1 MNNPTDNKRIATTT
15 VGIICLTIAV
25 VLCCVATFAWFD
37 NSVGS
42 LDFPTNFGG
51 SSMAAYFNGGN
62 GSQGTPY
69 EIDNPTNL
77 YNLAWLQYLGY
88 FNLRSG
94 LNNGRAQTY
103 FKLTSNIDMSE
114 VASYLKALP
123 PIGTSEHPFIGQFD
137 GNNKT
142 VSKLN
147 VSNKRDDYGVYPTNA
162 KFDNSGMLTTCADA
176 ADATPSQI
184 EFVAMFGVVGDFN
197 EWVTKSSAY
206 TGNDNNVEFC
216 DSRAEPALNP
226 SPDPNKANQFFY
238 GSMYVGSMYV
248 DNLVVKSYT
257 DNTLVGL
264 AAGYVAGSLK
274 NFGVYRSTINLAG
287 GSKGTTLAKTI
298 DANGNQVAYGNT
310 VSKFSIVG
318 DYDTTLVGWTEKPS
332 GSSGDGNDFGG
343 SVDMRTLNRRIDYIT
358 AKVGAF
364 SSSWLLTA
372 SDNDFGIGIK
382 HGSSTT
388 EFYWNPQNLK
398 NNQNVY
404 LNDGTFLPLNVNK
417 EKMGIDSFE
426 VAEGEEQTVNITGSD
441 SSVTYSVTYHINS
454 EYATMSSEIM
464 KLTNTGYIVGKGKAG
479 KNGDIR
485 SRIQP
490 IASGSNGGI
499 YKSLGFPSTREGVV
513 YDKSSFEMLTIGT
526 DGKTYR
532 ILDDVKTSTTTELS
546 DYIDGSVRFDAS
558 PLNFKEYKVVRN
570 NFDSSMKDAKVVHGF
585 HFMQSLPYSSTT
597 GENLVAKTNESNSI
611 VPRNGVLIDKT
622 YYTTGSV
629 PNEYSECH
637 HVNAEYQFVK
647 GGLNFTLRK
656 PGYITAILGTFYRYN
671 NDQDPR
677 ETMFDLYKVE
687 RNNGVISSLVRIN
700 NIYEDNGNIVYNV
713 TGSNKSGKK
722 LLFDFDSLTQNNV
735 LKHAAAYYFEIPVLD
750 GDYVIGCS
758 TGSTTNNAY
767 LMYLDIGANASGDTT
782 EKPTLKYNIDSVDFV
797 NSTTVVVSSDG
808 KYQSY
813 ADIVAAISNLQ
824 DATQGVVIVFKRDGT
839 TTSYSETKVTDKLLY
854 YYDGTLVTVE
864 FVVSDGTGVV
874 QKTTADEVLNP

>member
-51 SSMAAYFNGGN
+51 SSIAAYFNGGE
-62 GSQGTPY
+62 GSKADPFQ
-69 EIDNPTNL
+69 IDNPTNL

-206 TGNDNNVEFC
+206 TGNDNNVEFG
-216 DSRAEPALNP
+216 DSRAEPDLNP
-226 SPDPNKANQFFY
+226 SPDPQKANQFFY

-332 GSSGDGNDFGG
+332 GNDFGG

-358 AKVGAF
+358 AKVGT
-364 SSSWLLTA
+364 SSSTGVITA
-372 SDNDFGIGIK
+372 IDDDFGIGIK
-382 HGSSTT
+382 HGSLST

-426 VAEGEEQTVNITGSD
+426 VVEGEEHTVQIKD
-441 SSVTYSVTYHINS
+441 SSVMYHINS
-454 EYATMSSEIM
+454 EYVTMSSEIM
-464 KLTNTGYIVGKGKAG
+464 KLTNTGYIVGKGEAG

-499 YKSLGFPSTREGVV
+499 YKSLGFSSTQESVV

-532 ILDDVKTSTTTELS
+532 ILDDVKTSTTTALS

-585 HFMQSLPYSSTT
+585 HFMQSLPYSSTI
-597 GENLVAKTNESNSI
+597 EKNLVGEASKVLRS
-611 VPRNGVLIDKT
+611 GVLIDKT
-622 YYTTGSV
+622 YYATENV
-629 PNEYSECH
+629 PEEYSECH

-671 NDQDPR
+671 KDQDPR

-687 RNNGVISSLVRIN
+687 RNNGVISSLVRIS

-758 TGSTTNNAY
+758 NGSTANNAY
-767 LMYLDIGANASGDTT
+767 LMYLDIGANAS
-782 EKPTLKYNIDSVDFV
+782 KPTLKYNIDSVDFV

-839 TTSYSETKVTDKLLY
+839 TTSYNETKVTDKLLY
-854 YYDGTLVTVE
+854 YYDALVTVE

-874 QKTTADEVLNP
+874 KKTTADEVLNP

>member
-206 TGNDNNVEFC
+206 TGNDNNVEFG

-226 SPDPNKANQFFY
+226 SPDPQKANQFFY

-298 DANGNQVAYGNT
+298 DGNGNQVAYGNT

-343 SVDMRTLNRRIDYIT
+343 SVDMRTLNRRINYLSAVT
-358 AKVGAF
+358 GAF
-364 SSSWLLTA
+364 DSNGMMNYT
-372 SDNDFGIGIK
+372 SDSFGINVRPDT
-382 HGSSTT
+382 ST
-388 EFYWNPQNLK
+388 EFYWNPEK
-398 NNQNVY
+398 PSARIAY
-404 LNDGTFLPLNVNK
+404 LNDGTVLPLNVDK
-417 EKMGIDSFE
+417 EKMGLSSLTSTE
-426 VAEGEEQTVNITGSD
+426 ITKTI
-441 SSVTYSVTYHINS
+441 SSNGRSVTYHTNV
-454 EYATMSSEIM
+454 EYSSNQSEIM
-464 KLTNTGYIVGKGKAG
+464 TLNNTGYIVGGGAYSDG
-479 KNGDIR
+479 NMGFIR

-490 IASGSNGGI
+490 IANGIYGGI
-499 YKSLGFPSTREGVV
+499 YRSLGYNKASYPDAV
-513 YDKSSFEMLTIGT
+513 YNKSAFEMLTIGT

-532 ILDDVKTSTTTELS
+532 ILDDVKTSTTTALS

-558 PLNFKEYKVVRN
+558 PLNFKEYEVVRN
-570 NFDSSMKDAKVVHGF
+570 NFDKTMENANVVHGF
-585 HFMQSLPYSSTT
+585 HFMNRLPT
-597 GENLVAKTNESNSI
+597 GNAGVNVVVESDKI
-611 VPRNGVLIDKT
+611 LERDGVLIDKK
-622 YYTTGSV
+622 YYTTGEV
-629 PNEYSECH
+629 PTLYSSAE
-637 HVNAEYQFVK
+637 HVQSKYQFVK

-656 PGYITAILGTFYRYN
+656 SGYITAILGTFYH
-671 NDQDPR
+671 PSTK
-677 ETMFDLYKVE
+677 ESLFDLYKVV
-687 RNNGVISSLVRIN
+687 RTNGKIDSLVKIDNVYKDDETGTISYDPSDTTGKTKVFSFSSLTKEKIL
-700 NIYEDNGNIVYNV
+700 DKG
-713 TGSNKSGKK
+713 
-722 LLFDFDSLTQNNV
+722 
-735 LKHAAAYYFEIPVLD
+735 AAYYFEIPVIAD
-750 GDYVIGCS
+750 DYVIGAAEDS
-758 TGSTTNNAY
+758 TSYNAY
-767 LMYLDIGANASGDTT
+767 LMYLDIGANASGDM
-782 EKPTLKYNIDSVDFV
+782 KYNIDSVDFV

-854 YYDGTLVTVE
+854 YYDRTLVTVE

-874 QKTTADEVLNP
+874 QKTTAEEVLNP

>member
-226 SPDPNKANQFFY
+226 SPDPQKANQFFY
-238 GSMYVGSMYV
+238 GSMYVDSMYV

-310 VSKFSIVG
+310 VSRFSIVG

-343 SVDMRTLNRRIDYIT
+343 SVDMRTLNRRINYLSAVT
-358 AKVGAF
+358 GAF
-364 SSSWLLTA
+364 DSNGMMNYT
-372 SDNDFGIGIK
+372 SDSFGINVRPDT
-382 HGSSTT
+382 ST
-388 EFYWNPQNLK
+388 EFYWNPEK
-398 NNQNVY
+398 PSARIAY
-404 LNDGTFLPLNVNK
+404 LNDGTVLPLNVDK
-417 EKMGIDSFE
+417 EKMGLSSLTSTE
-426 VAEGEEQTVNITGSD
+426 ITKTI
-441 SSVTYSVTYHINS
+441 SSNGRSVTYHTNV
-454 EYATMSSEIM
+454 EYSSNQSEIM
-464 KLTNTGYIVGKGKAG
+464 TLNNTGYIVGGGAYSDG
-479 KNGDIR
+479 NMGFIR

-490 IASGSNGGI
+490 IANGIYGGI
-499 YKSLGFPSTREGVV
+499 YRSLGYNKASYPDAV
-513 YDKSSFEMLTIGT
+513 YNKSAFEMLTIGT

-532 ILDDVKTSTTTELS
+532 ILDDVKTSTTTALS

-558 PLNFKEYKVVRN
+558 PLNFKEYEVVRN
-570 NFDSSMKDAKVVHGF
+570 NFDKTMENANVVHGF
-585 HFMQSLPYSSTT
+585 HFMNRLPT
-597 GENLVAKTNESNSI
+597 GNAGVNVVVESDKI
-611 VPRNGVLIDKT
+611 LERDGVLIDKK
-622 YYTTGSV
+622 YYTTGEV
-629 PNEYSECH
+629 PTLYSSAE
-637 HVNAEYQFVK
+637 HVQSKYQFVK

-656 PGYITAILGTFYRYN
+656 SGYITAILGTFYH
-671 NDQDPR
+671 PSTK
-677 ETMFDLYKVE
+677 ESLFDLYKVV
-687 RNNGVISSLVRIN
+687 RTNGKIDSLVKIDNVYKDDETGTISYDPSDTTGKTKVFSFSSLTKEKIL
-700 NIYEDNGNIVYNV
+700 DKG
-713 TGSNKSGKK
+713 
-722 LLFDFDSLTQNNV
+722 
-735 LKHAAAYYFEIPVLD
+735 AAYYFEIPVIAD
-750 GDYVIGCS
+750 DYVIGAAEDS
-758 TGSTTNNAY
+758 TSYNAY
-767 LMYLDIGANASGDTT
+767 LMYLDIGANASGDM
-782 EKPTLKYNIDSVDFV
+782 KYNIDSVDFV

-854 YYDGTLVTVE
+854 YYDRTLVTVE

-874 QKTTADEVLNP
+874 QKTTAEEVLNP

>member
-69 EIDNPTNL
+69 EIANPTNL

-147 VSNKRDDYGVYPTNA
+147 VSNKREDYGVYPTNA

-332 GSSGDGNDFGG
+332 GSSGDDNDFGG
-343 SVDMRTLNRRIDYIT
+343 SVDMRTLNRRINYLSAVT
-358 AKVGAF
+358 GAF
-364 SSSWLLTA
+364 DSNGMMNYT
-372 SDNDFGIGIK
+372 SDSFGINVRPDT
-382 HGSSTT
+382 ST
-388 EFYWNPQNLK
+388 EFYWNPEK
-398 NNQNVY
+398 PSARIAY
-404 LNDGTFLPLNVNK
+404 LNDGTVLPLNVDK
-417 EKMGIDSFE
+417 EKMGLSSLTSTE
-426 VAEGEEQTVNITGSD
+426 ITKTI
-441 SSVTYSVTYHINS
+441 SSNGRSVTYHTNV
-454 EYATMSSEIM
+454 EYSSNQSEIM
-464 KLTNTGYIVGKGKAG
+464 TLNNTGYIVGGGAYSDG
-479 KNGDIR
+479 NMGFIR

-490 IASGSNGGI
+490 IANGIYGGI
-499 YKSLGFPSTREGVV
+499 YRSLGYNKASYPDAV
-513 YDKSSFEMLTIGT
+513 YNKSAFEMLTIGT

-532 ILDDVKTSTTTELS
+532 ILDDVKTSTTTALS

-558 PLNFKEYKVVRN
+558 PLNFKEYEVVRN
-570 NFDSSMKDAKVVHGF
+570 NFDKTMENANVVHGF
-585 HFMQSLPYSSTT
+585 HFMNRLPT
-597 GENLVAKTNESNSI
+597 GNAGVNVVVESDKI
-611 VPRNGVLIDKT
+611 LERDGVLIDKK
-622 YYTTGSV
+622 YYTTGEV
-629 PNEYSECH
+629 PTLYSSAE
-637 HVNAEYQFVK
+637 HVQSKYQFVK

-656 PGYITAILGTFYRYN
+656 SGYITAILGTFYH
-671 NDQDPR
+671 PSTK
-677 ETMFDLYKVE
+677 ESLFDLYKVV
-687 RNNGVISSLVRIN
+687 RTNGKIDSLVKIDNVYKDDETGTISYDPSDTTGKTKVFSFSSLTKEKIL
-700 NIYEDNGNIVYNV
+700 DKG
-713 TGSNKSGKK
+713 
-722 LLFDFDSLTQNNV
+722 
-735 LKHAAAYYFEIPVLD
+735 AAYYFEIPVIAD
-750 GDYVIGCS
+750 DYVIGAAEDS
-758 TGSTTNNAY
+758 TSYNAY
-767 LMYLDIGANASGDTT
+767 LMYLDIGANASGDM
-782 EKPTLKYNIDSVDFV
+782 KYNIDSVDFV

-854 YYDGTLVTVE
+854 YYDRTLVTVE

-874 QKTTADEVLNP
+874 QKTTAEEVLNP

>member
-51 SSMAAYFNGGN
+51 SSIAAYFNGGE
-62 GSQGTPY
+62 GSKADPFQ
-69 EIDNPTNL
+69 IDNPTNL

-88 FNLRSG
+88 FNLRNG

-103 FKLTSNIDMSE
+103 FKLTSDIDMSE
-114 VASYLKALP
+114 VASHLKALP

-206 TGNDNNVEFC
+206 TGNDNNVEFG
-216 DSRAEPALNP
+216 DSRAKPATNP
-226 SPDPNKANQFFY
+226 SPDPKKANQFFY

-332 GSSGDGNDFGG
+332 GSSGDDNDFGG
-343 SVDMRTLNRRIDYIT
+343 SVDMRTLNRRINYLSAVT
-358 AKVGAF
+358 GAF
-364 SSSWLLTA
+364 DSNGMMNYT
-372 SDNDFGIGIK
+372 SDSFGINANPDA
-382 HGSSTT
+382 ST
-388 EFYWNPQNLK
+388 EFYWNPTSPTARV
-398 NNQNVY
+398 VY
-404 LNDGTFLPLNVNK
+404 LNDGTVLPLNVDK
-417 EKMGIDSFE
+417 EKMGLSSLTSTE
-426 VAEGEEQTVNITGSD
+426 ITKTI
-441 SSVTYSVTYHINS
+441 SSNGRSVTYHTNN
-454 EYATMSSEIM
+454 EYSSSQSEIM
-464 KLTNTGYIVGKGKAG
+464 TLKNTGYIVGGG
-479 KNGDIR
+479 TTRNSGFIR
-485 SRIQP
+485 SKIQP
-490 IASGSNGGI
+490 IASGSYGGI
-499 YKSLGFPSTREGVV
+499 YMSLGYSSADYPDAV
-513 YDKSSFEMLTIGT
+513 YNKSAFEMLTMVGET
-526 DGKTYR
+526 NYR
-532 ILDDVKTSTTTELS
+532 IKDNVKTTTTSAFSYSSRTVKELGFVEY
-546 DYIDGSVRFDAS
+546 DNVR
-558 PLNFKEYKVVRN
+558 E
-570 NFDSSMKDAKVVHGF
+570 NFDKTMENANVVHGF
-585 HFMQSLPYSSTT
+585 HFMNRLPA
-597 GENLVAKTNESNSI
+597 GNAGVNVVVESDKI
-611 VPRNGVLIDKT
+611 LERDGVLIDKK
-622 YYTTGSV
+622 YYTTGAV
-629 PNEYSECH
+629 PTLYSS
-637 HVNAEYQFVK
+637 AERVPSKYQFVK
-647 GGLNFTLRK
+647 SGLNFTLRK
-656 PGYITAILGTFYRYN
+656 SGYITAIVGTFF
-671 NDQDPR
+671 QQSTK
-677 ETMFDLYKVE
+677 ESLFDLYKVV
-687 RNNGVISSLVRIN
+687 RTNGKIDTLVKIDNVYKDDETGTISYDPSDTTGKTKVFSFSSLTKKN
-700 NIYEDNGNIVYNV
+700 NLVHG
-713 TGSNKSGKK
+713 
-722 LLFDFDSLTQNNV
+722 
-735 LKHAAAYYFEIPVLD
+735 AAYYFEIPVIA
-750 GDYVIGCS
+750 GDYVIGAASDS
-758 TGSTTNNAY
+758 TNYNAY
-767 LMYLDIGANASGDTT
+767 LMYLDIGANASDDTT

-839 TTSYSETKVTDKLLY
+839 TTSYSETKVMDKLLY

-864 FVVSDGTGVV
+864 FVVSGGTGVV

>member
-51 SSMAAYFNGGN
+51 SSIAAYFNGGE
-62 GSQGTPY
+62 GSKADPFQ
-69 EIDNPTNL
+69 IDNPTNL

-103 FKLTSNIDMSE
+103 FKLTSDIDMSE

-206 TGNDNNVEFC
+206 TGNDNNVEFG
-216 DSRAEPALNP
+216 DSRAKPALNP
-226 SPDPNKANQFFY
+226 SPDPKKANQFFY

-298 DANGNQVAYGNT
+298 DGNGNQVAYGNT

-318 DYDTTLVGWTEKPS
+318 DYDTTLVGWTERPI
-332 GSSGDGNDFGG
+332 GENDSDYWGG
-343 SVDMRTLNRRIDYIT
+343 SVDMRTLNRRINYMT
-358 AKVGAF
+358 AKTGEYNNGLFLARSDDWGISAKMGSL
-364 SSSWLLTA
+364 SSET
-372 SDNDFGIGIK
+372 
-382 HGSSTT
+382 
-388 EFYWNPQNLK
+388 YWNPSRLTSAQI
-398 NNQNVY
+398 VY
-404 LNDGTFLPLNVNK
+404 LYDGTVLPLNVDK
-417 EKMGIDSFE
+417 DKMGLS
-426 VAEGEEQTVNITGSD
+426 SL
-441 SSVTYSVTYHINS
+441 SSVELTKTILVGSKNILYHLNS
-454 EYATMSSEIM
+454 EYNTLSKEVI
-464 KLTNTGYIVGKGKAG
+464 KPTNTGYIVSS
-479 KNGDIR
+479 GDENNSTIR
-485 SRIQP
+485 TRLQ
-490 IASGSNGGI
+490 ALAYGSFGQGGI
-499 YKSLGFPSTREGVV
+499 YKSLGYSEIQTADLV
-513 YDKSSFEMLTIGT
+513 YDKTRFEMLTISK
-526 DGKTYR
+526 DGSIYR
-532 ILDDVKTSTTTELS
+532 ILDDVKTSSGTALTS
-546 DYIDGSVRFDAS
+546 DGTKQSTDFVEYNTVR
-558 PLNFKEYKVVRN
+558 K
-570 NFDSSMKDAKVVHGF
+570 NFDRAMEGSTIVHGF
-585 HFMQSLPYSSTT
+585 HFVKALPSGSARQNVVSSTET
-597 GENLVAKTNESNSI
+597 KILS
-611 VPRNGVLIDKT
+611 RNDVLIDRK
-622 YYTTGSV
+622 YYTTGDL
-629 PNEYSECH
+629 PEEYSECEK
-637 HVNAEYQFVK
+637 VPSKYEFVK
-647 GGLNFTLRK
+647 GGLNFTLK
-656 PGYITAILGTFYRYN
+656 ESGYITAILGAFYKN
-671 NDQDPR
+671 SGK
-677 ETMFDLYKVE
+677 ESMFDLYEVE
-687 RNNGVISSLVRIN
+687 RTNGKISSLVRIN
-700 NIYEDNGNIVYNV
+700 NVYMDD
-713 TGSNKSGKK
+713 TTKEISYDPTDTSGKTK
-722 LLFDFDSLTQNNV
+722 VFSFDNLTKSDV
-735 LKHAAAYYFEIPVLD
+735 LEHGCAYYFEIPVLA

-758 TGSTTNNAY
+758 TTSSDNNAY
-767 LMYLDIGANASGDTT
+767 LMYLDIGSNGGGTSTGTT
-782 EKPTLKYNIDSVDFV
+782 KKYNIDSVDFV
-797 NSTTVVVSSDG
+797 NSTTVMVSSDG

-854 YYDGTLVTVE
+854 YYDRTLVTVE

>member
-51 SSMAAYFNGGN
+51 SSIAAYFNGGE
-62 GSQGTPY
+62 GSKADPFQ
-69 EIDNPTNL
+69 IDNPTNL

-103 FKLTSNIDMSE
+103 FKLTSDIDMSE

-147 VSNKRDDYGVYPTNA
+147 VSNKREDYGVYPTNA

-197 EWVTKSSAY
+197 EWVTKSTAY
-206 TGNDNNVEFC
+206 TGNDNNVEFG
-216 DSRAEPALNP
+216 DSRAEPATNP
-226 SPDPNKANQFFY
+226 SPDPKKANQFFY

-274 NFGVYRSTINLAG
+274 NFGVYRSAINLAG

-332 GSSGDGNDFGG
+332 GSSGDDNDFGG
-343 SVDMRTLNRRIDYIT
+343 SVDMRTLNRRINYLSAVT
-358 AKVGAF
+358 GAF
-364 SSSWLLTA
+364 DSNGMMNYA
-372 SDNDFGIGIK
+372 SDSFGINANPDA
-382 HGSSTT
+382 ST
-388 EFYWNPQNLK
+388 EFYWNPTSPTARV
-398 NNQNVY
+398 VY
-404 LNDGTFLPLNVNK
+404 LNDGTVLPLNVDK
-417 EKMGIDSFE
+417 EKMGLSSLTSTE
-426 VAEGEEQTVNITGSD
+426 ITKTI
-441 SSVTYSVTYHINS
+441 SSNGRSVTYHTNN
-454 EYATMSSEIM
+454 EYSSNQSEIM
-464 KLTNTGYIVGKGKAG
+464 TLKNTGYIVGGG
-479 KNGDIR
+479 TTRNSGFIR
-485 SRIQP
+485 SKIQP
-490 IASGSNGGI
+490 IASGSYGGI
-499 YKSLGFPSTREGVV
+499 YMSLGYSSATYPNAV
-513 YDKSSFEMLTIGT
+513 YNKSAFEMLTMVGET
-526 DGKTYR
+526 NYR
-532 ILDDVKTSTTTELS
+532 IKDNVKTTTTSAFSYSSRTVKELGFVEY
-546 DYIDGSVRFDAS
+546 DNVR
-558 PLNFKEYKVVRN
+558 E
-570 NFDSSMKDAKVVHGF
+570 NFDKTMENANVVHGF
-585 HFMQSLPYSSTT
+585 HFMNRLPA
-597 GENLVAKTNESNSI
+597 GNAGVNVVVESDKI
-611 VPRNGVLIDKT
+611 LERDGVLIDKK
-622 YYTTGSV
+622 YYTTGAV
-629 PNEYSECH
+629 PTLYSS
-637 HVNAEYQFVK
+637 AERVPSKYQFVK
-647 GGLNFTLRK
+647 SGLNFTLRK
-656 PGYITAILGTFYRYN
+656 SGYITAILGTFF
-671 NDQDPR
+671 QQSTK
-677 ETMFDLYKVE
+677 ESLFDLYKVV
-687 RNNGVISSLVRIN
+687 RTNGKIDTLVKIDNVYKDDETGTISYDPSDTTGKTKVFSFSSLTKKN
-700 NIYEDNGNIVYNV
+700 NLVHG
-713 TGSNKSGKK
+713 
-722 LLFDFDSLTQNNV
+722 
-735 LKHAAAYYFEIPVLD
+735 AAYYFEIPVIA
-750 GDYVIGCS
+750 GDYVIGAASDS
-758 TGSTTNNAY
+758 TNYNAY
-767 LMYLDIGANASGDTT
+767 LMYLDIGANASDDTT

-854 YYDGTLVTVE
+854 YYDRTLVTVE

>member
-51 SSMAAYFNGGN
+51 SSIAAYFNGGE
-62 GSQGTPY
+62 GSKADPFQ
-69 EIDNPTNL
+69 IDNPTNL

-206 TGNDNNVEFC
+206 TGNDNNVEFG

-226 SPDPNKANQFFY
+226 SPDPKKANQFFY

-274 NFGVYRSTINLAG
+274 NFGVYRSTINIAG
-287 GSKGTTLAKTI
+287 GSKGTTLVKTI
-298 DANGNQVAYGNT
+298 DGNGNQVAYGNT

-332 GSSGDGNDFGG
+332 GSSGDDNDFGG
-343 SVDMRTLNRRIDYIT
+343 SVDMRTLNRRINYLSAVT
-358 AKVGAF
+358 GAF
-364 SSSWLLTA
+364 DSNGMMNYT
-372 SDNDFGIGIK
+372 SDSFGINANPDT
-382 HGSSTT
+382 ST
-388 EFYWNPQNLK
+388 EFYWNPESPSLRI
-398 NNQNVY
+398 VY
-404 LNDGTFLPLNVNK
+404 LNNGTVLPLNVDK
-417 EKMGIDSFE
+417 EKMGLSSLTSTE
-426 VAEGEEQTVNITGSD
+426 ITKTI
-441 SSVTYSVTYHINS
+441 SSNGRSVTYHTNVEYNS
-454 EYATMSSEIM
+454 NQSEIM
-464 KLTNTGYIVGKGKAG
+464 TLKNTGYIVGGGPRDAG
-479 KNGDIR
+479 YIR

-490 IASGSNGGI
+490 IASGTRGGI
-499 YKSLGFPSTREGVV
+499 YKSLGYSSADYPNAV
-513 YDKSSFEMLTIGT
+513 YNKSAFEMLTMVGET
-526 DGKTYR
+526 NYR
-532 ILDDVKTSTTTELS
+532 IKDDVKTTTTSAFSYSSRTVKELGFVEY
-546 DYIDGSVRFDAS
+546 DNVR
-558 PLNFKEYKVVRN
+558 E
-570 NFDSSMKDAKVVHGF
+570 NFDKTMENANAVHGF
-585 HFMQSLPYSSTT
+585 HFMNKLPAGNAGVNVVSTA
-597 GENLVAKTNESNSI
+597 EVLE
-611 VPRNGVLIDKT
+611 RDGVLIDKK
-622 YYTTGSV
+622 YYTTGEV
-629 PNEYSECH
+629 PTLYSS
-637 HVNAEYQFVK
+637 AEQVQSKYQFVK

-656 PGYITAILGTFYRYN
+656 SGYITAILGTFYQQEYTK
-671 NDQDPR
+671 
-677 ETMFDLYKVE
+677 ESLFDLYKVV
-687 RNNGVISSLVRIN
+687 RTNGKIDSLVKIDNVYKDDETGAISYDPSDTTGKTKVFSFSSLTKN
-700 NIYEDNGNIVYNV
+700 NILEHG
-713 TGSNKSGKK
+713 
-722 LLFDFDSLTQNNV
+722 
-735 LKHAAAYYFEIPVLD
+735 AAYYFEIPVIA
-750 GDYVIGCS
+750 GDYVIGAAKDS
-758 TGSTTNNAY
+758 TSYNAY
-767 LMYLDIGANASGDTT
+767 LMYLDIGANAS
-782 EKPTLKYNIDSVDFV
+782 KPTLKYNIDSVDFV

-854 YYDGTLVTVE
+854 YYDETLVTVE

-874 QKTTADEVLNP
+874 KKTTADEVLNP

>member
-51 SSMAAYFNGGN
+51 SSIAAYFNGGE
-62 GSQGTPY
+62 GSKADPFQ
-69 EIDNPTNL
+69 IDNPTNL

-197 EWVTKSSAY
+197 EWVTKSTAY
-206 TGNDNNVEFC
+206 TGNDNNVEFG
-216 DSRAEPALNP
+216 DSRAEPAPNP
-226 SPDPNKANQFFY
+226 SPDPKKANQFFY

-318 DYDTTLVGWTEKPS
+318 DYDTTLVGWTERPI
-332 GSSGDGNDFGG
+332 GENDSDYWGG
-343 SVDMRTLNRRIDYIT
+343 SVDMRTLNRRLNYMT
-358 AKVGAF
+358 ANVGQF
-364 SSSWLLTA
+364 DSSGRLIA
-372 SDNDFGIGIK
+372 NNEKFGINIK
-382 HGSSTT
+382 PNSSRT
-388 EFYWNPQNLK
+388 ETYWNPSTLEQN
-398 NNQNVY
+398 QTIS
-404 LNDGTFLPLNVNK
+404 LNTGTFLPLNVDK
-417 EKMGIDSFE
+417 SAMGLSSLTS
-426 VAEGEEQTVNITGSD
+426 AETIKTISSGSRY
-441 SSVTYSVTYHINS
+441 VYYHTNS
-454 EYATMSSEIM
+454 EYASLDSEVI
-464 KLTNTGYIVGKGKAG
+464 KNSNTGYIVGDGNLDG
-479 KNGDIR
+479 GIIR
-485 SRIQP
+485 SRMQ
-490 IASGSNGGI
+490 ALAYGKNGGI
-499 YKSLGFPSTREGVV
+499 YKSLGYSTTQTADLV
-513 YDKSSFEMLTIGT
+513 YNKSNFELLTISVEGT
-526 DGKTYR
+526 TYR
-532 ILDDVKTSTTTELS
+532 LKDAVNNGTNN
-546 DYIDGSVRFDAS
+546 SVFSYMQIS
-558 PLNFKEYKVVRN
+558 PSSSQLNFVEYNTVRK
-570 NFDSSMKDAKVVHGF
+570 NFDNSMEGSTIAHGF
-585 HFMQSLPYSSTT
+585 HFYPKLPNGNA
-597 GENLVAKTNESNSI
+597 GENVVSSADI
-611 VPRNGVLIDKT
+611 VSKNGALIDRK
-622 YYTTGSV
+622 YYTTGDL
-629 PNEYSECH
+629 PDAYSECEKIP
-637 HVNAEYQFVK
+637 AEYEFVK
-647 GGLNFTLRK
+647 GGLNFTLK
-656 PGYITAILGTFYRYN
+656 ESGHITVILGTFFTYDSDRLK
-671 NDQDPR
+671 
-677 ETMFDLYKVE
+677 ESMFDLYKVE
-687 RNNGVISSLVRIN
+687 RTAGKIDTLTKIN
-700 NIYEDNGNIVYNV
+700 NIYRDNTTKTISYDPTDTSGKTKVFSFELL
-713 TGSNKSGKK
+713 TKSGSEP
-722 LLFDFDSLTQNNV
+722 LI
-735 LKHAAAYYFEIPVLD
+735 HAAAYYFEIPVLA

-758 TGSTTNNAY
+758 TTSSSNNAY
-767 LMYLDIGANASGDTT
+767 LMYLDIGSNGGGTSQGTT
-782 EKPTLKYNIDSVDFV
+782 KKYNIDSVDFV

-824 DATQGVVIVFKRDGT
+824 DATQGVVIVFKRDGV

-854 YYDGTLVTVE
+854 YYDRTLVTVE

-874 QKTTADEVLNP
+874 QKTTAEEVLNP

>member
-62 GSQGTPY
+62 GSQGSPY
-69 EIDNPTNL
+69 EIANPTNL

-197 EWVTKSSAY
+197 EWVTKSTAY
-206 TGNDNNVEFC
+206 TGNDNNVEFG

-332 GSSGDGNDFGG
+332 GSSGDDNDFGG

-358 AKVGAF
+358 AKVGKG
-364 SSSWLLTA
+364 SSNWVITA
-372 SDNDFGIGIK
+372 IDDDFGIGIK
-382 HGSSTT
+382 HGSLST
-388 EFYWNPQNLK
+388 EFYWNPQSLSS
-398 NNQNVY
+398 NQNVY

-426 VAEGEEQTVNITGSD
+426 VVEGEEHTVQIKD
-441 SSVTYSVTYHINS
+441 SSVMYHINS

-464 KLTNTGYIVGKGKAG
+464 KLTNTGYIVGKGEAG

-499 YKSLGFPSTREGVV
+499 YKSLGFFSTKESVV
-513 YDKSSFEMLTIGT
+513 YDKGSFEMLTIGT

-532 ILDDVKTSTTTELS
+532 ILDDVKTSTSTALS

-558 PLNFKEYKVVRN
+558 PLKFKEYEVVRN
-570 NFDSSMKDAKVVHGF
+570 NFDSSMKGAKVVHGF
-585 HFMQSLPYSSTT
+585 HFMQSLPYSSTI
-597 GENLVAKTNESNSI
+597 GENLVGKANKVS
-611 VPRNGVLIDKT
+611 RNGVLIDKT
-622 YYTTGSV
+622 YYTTGNV

-671 NDQDPR
+671 DDQDPR

-713 TGSNKSGKK
+713 TGSNQSGKK

-782 EKPTLKYNIDSVDFV
+782 EKPTLNYNIDSVDFV

-874 QKTTADEVLNP
+874 QKTTAEEVLNP

>member
-62 GSQGTPY
+62 GSKDTPY
-69 EIDNPTNL
+69 EIANPTNL

-226 SPDPNKANQFFY
+226 SPDPQKANQFFY

-298 DANGNQVAYGNT
+298 DGNGNQVAYGNT

-343 SVDMRTLNRRIDYIT
+343 SVDMRTLNRRINYLSAVT
-358 AKVGAF
+358 GAF
-364 SSSWLLTA
+364 DSNGMMNYT
-372 SDNDFGIGIK
+372 SDSFGINVRPDT
-382 HGSSTT
+382 ST
-388 EFYWNPQNLK
+388 EFYWNPEK
-398 NNQNVY
+398 PSARIAY
-404 LNDGTFLPLNVNK
+404 LNDGTVLPLNVDK
-417 EKMGIDSFE
+417 EKMGLSSLTSTE
-426 VAEGEEQTVNITGSD
+426 ITKTI
-441 SSVTYSVTYHINS
+441 SSNGRSVTYHTNV
-454 EYATMSSEIM
+454 EYSSNQSEIM
-464 KLTNTGYIVGKGKAG
+464 TLNNTGYIVGGGAYSDG
-479 KNGDIR
+479 NMGFIR

-490 IASGSNGGI
+490 IANGIYGGI
-499 YKSLGFPSTREGVV
+499 YRSLGYNKASYPDAV
-513 YDKSSFEMLTIGT
+513 YNKSAFEMLTIGT

-532 ILDDVKTSTTTELS
+532 ILDDVKTSTTTALS

-558 PLNFKEYKVVRN
+558 PLNFKEYEVVRN
-570 NFDSSMKDAKVVHGF
+570 NFDKTMENANVVHGF
-585 HFMQSLPYSSTT
+585 HFMNRLPT
-597 GENLVAKTNESNSI
+597 GNAGVNVVVESDKI
-611 VPRNGVLIDKT
+611 LERDGVLIDKK
-622 YYTTGSV
+622 YYTTGEV
-629 PNEYSECH
+629 PTLYSSAE
-637 HVNAEYQFVK
+637 HVQSKYQFVK

-656 PGYITAILGTFYRYN
+656 SGYITAILGTFYH
-671 NDQDPR
+671 PSTK
-677 ETMFDLYKVE
+677 ESLFDLYKVV
-687 RNNGVISSLVRIN
+687 RTNGKIDSLVKIDNVYKDDETGTISYDPSDTTGKTKVFSFSSLTKEKIL
-700 NIYEDNGNIVYNV
+700 DKG
-713 TGSNKSGKK
+713 
-722 LLFDFDSLTQNNV
+722 
-735 LKHAAAYYFEIPVLD
+735 AAYYFEIPVIAD
-750 GDYVIGCS
+750 DYVIGAAEDS
-758 TGSTTNNAY
+758 TSYNAY
-767 LMYLDIGANASGDTT
+767 LMYLDIGANASGDM
-782 EKPTLKYNIDSVDFV
+782 KYNIDSVDFV

-854 YYDGTLVTVE
+854 YYDRTLVTVE

-874 QKTTADEVLNP
+874 KKTTAEEVLNP

>member
-206 TGNDNNVEFC
+206 TGNDNNVEFG

-298 DANGNQVAYGNT
+298 DGNGNQVAYGNT

-388 EFYWNPQNLK
+388 EFYWNPQDLK

-426 VAEGEEQTVNITGSD
+426 VAEGEEQTVNITGSG
-441 SSVTYSVTYHINS
+441 SSITYHINS

-464 KLTNTGYIVGKGKAG
+464 KLTNTGYIVGKGEAG

-499 YKSLGFPSTREGVV
+499 YKSLGFPSTRESVV

-597 GENLVAKTNESNSI
+597 GENLVAKANESNSI
-611 VPRNGVLIDKT
+611 VSRNGVLIDKT
-622 YYTTGSV
+622 YYTTGNV

-758 TGSTTNNAY
+758 KGSTTNNAY
-767 LMYLDIGANASGDTT
+767 LMYLDIGANASDDTT

-874 QKTTADEVLNP
+874 QKTTAEEVLNP

>member
-51 SSMAAYFNGGN
+51 SSIAAYFNGGE
-62 GSQGTPY
+62 GSKADPFQ
-69 EIDNPTNL
+69 IDNPTNL

-206 TGNDNNVEFC
+206 TGNDNNVEFG
-216 DSRAEPALNP
+216 DSRAEPAPNP
-226 SPDPNKANQFFY
+226 SPDPKKANQFFY

-332 GSSGDGNDFGG
+332 GNDFGG
-343 SVDMRTLNRRIDYIT
+343 SVDMRTLNRRINYMSAVTGTFIDNLMYYT
-358 AKVGAF
+358 
-364 SSSWLLTA
+364 
-372 SDNDFGIGIK
+372 SDSFGINVK
-382 HGSSTT
+382 PDTST
-388 EFYWNPQNLK
+388 EFYWNPESPSARV
-398 NNQNVY
+398 VY
-404 LNDGTFLPLNVNK
+404 LNDGTVLPLNVDK
-417 EKMGIDSFE
+417 EKMGLSSLTSTE
-426 VAEGEEQTVNITGSD
+426 ITKTI
-441 SSVTYSVTYHINS
+441 SSNGRSVTYHTNN
-454 EYATMSSEIM
+454 EYSSNQSEIM
-464 KLTNTGYIVGKGKAG
+464 TLNNTGYIVGGGADSSGNAG
-479 KNGDIR
+479 FIR

-490 IASGSNGGI
+490 IANGIYGGI
-499 YKSLGFPSTREGVV
+499 YRSLGYNKASYPDAV
-513 YDKSSFEMLTIGT
+513 YNKSAFEMLTIGT

-532 ILDDVKTSTTTELS
+532 ILDDVKTSTTTALS
-546 DYIDGSVRFDAS
+546 DYIDGGSVRFDAS
-558 PLNFKEYKVVRN
+558 PLNFKEYEVVRN
-570 NFDSSMKDAKVVHGF
+570 NFDKTMENANVVHGF
-585 HFMQSLPYSSTT
+585 HFMNRLPKGNAGVNVISSPDA
-597 GENLVAKTNESNSI
+597 EVLE
-611 VPRNGVLIDKT
+611 RDGVLIDKK
-622 YYTTGSV
+622 YYTTGEV
-629 PNEYSECH
+629 PTLYSSAE
-637 HVNAEYQFVK
+637 HVQSKYQFVK

-656 PGYITAILGTFYRYN
+656 SGYITAILGTFYH
-671 NDQDPR
+671 PSTK
-677 ETMFDLYKVE
+677 ESLFDLYKVV
-687 RNNGVISSLVRIN
+687 RTNGKIDSLVKIDNVYKDDKTGTISYDPSDTTGKTKVFSFSSLTKEKIL
-700 NIYEDNGNIVYNV
+700 DKG
-713 TGSNKSGKK
+713 
-722 LLFDFDSLTQNNV
+722 
-735 LKHAAAYYFEIPVLD
+735 AAYYFEIPVIV
-750 GDYVIGCS
+750 GDYVIGAANDS
-758 TGSTTNNAY
+758 TSYNAY
-767 LMYLDIGANASGDTT
+767 LMYLDIGANAS
-782 EKPTLKYNIDSVDFV
+782 KPTLKYNIDSVDFV

-824 DATQGVVIVFKRDGT
+824 DATQGVVIVFKRDGV

-874 QKTTADEVLNP
+874 QKTTTEEVLNP

>member
-51 SSMAAYFNGGN
+51 SSMAAYFNGGD
-62 GSQGTPY
+62 GSKGSPY
-69 EIDNPTNL
+69 EIANPTNL

-137 GNNKT
+137 GNDKT

-206 TGNDNNVEFC
+206 NDNNNVEFC
-216 DSRAEPALNP
+216 DSRAEPDPNP
-226 SPDPNKANQFFY
+226 SPDPNKANEFFY
-238 GSMYVGSMYV
+238 GSMYVGSMYI

-257 DNTLVGL
+257 SNTLVGL

-274 NFGVYRSTINLAG
+274 NFGVYHSTINLAG
-287 GSKGTTLAKTI
+287 GAMGTTRVL
-298 DANGNQVAYGNT
+298 DANGNSVSYGST

-318 DYDTTLVGWTEKPS
+318 DYDTTLVGWSEKPS
-332 GSSGDGNDFGG
+332 GSSGDDNDFGG
-343 SVDMRTLNRRIDYIT
+343 SVDMRTLNRRINYLSAVT
-358 AKVGAF
+358 GAF
-364 SSSWLLTA
+364 DSNGMMNYT
-372 SDNDFGIGIK
+372 SDSFGINANPDT
-382 HGSSTT
+382 ST
-388 EFYWNPQNLK
+388 EFYWNPESPSLRI
-398 NNQNVY
+398 VY
-404 LNDGTFLPLNVNK
+404 LNNGTVLPLNVDK
-417 EKMGIDSFE
+417 EKMGLSSLTSTE
-426 VAEGEEQTVNITGSD
+426 ITKTI
-441 SSVTYSVTYHINS
+441 SSKGRSVTYHTNNEYSNS
-454 EYATMSSEIM
+454 QSEIM
-464 KLTNTGYIVGKGKAG
+464 TLKNTGYIVGGGPRDAG
-479 KNGDIR
+479 YIR

-490 IASGSNGGI
+490 IASGTRGGI
-499 YKSLGFPSTREGVV
+499 YKSLGYSKAEHPDAV
-513 YDKSSFEMLTIGT
+513 YNKSAFEMLTMVGET
-526 DGKTYR
+526 NYR
-532 ILDDVKTSTTTELS
+532 IKDNVKTTTTSAFGYSSRTVKELGFVEY
-546 DYIDGSVRFDAS
+546 DNVR
-558 PLNFKEYKVVRN
+558 E
-570 NFDSSMKDAKVVHGF
+570 NFDKTMENANVVHGF
-585 HFMQSLPYSSTT
+585 HFMNKLPAGNAGVNVISSA
-597 GENLVAKTNESNSI
+597 EVLE
-611 VPRNGVLIDKT
+611 RDGVLIDKK
-622 YYTTGSV
+622 YYTTGEV
-629 PNEYSECH
+629 PTLYSSAE
-637 HVNAEYQFVK
+637 HVQSKYQFVK

-656 PGYITAILGTFYRYN
+656 SGYITAILGTFYQQEYTL
-671 NDQDPR
+671 
-677 ETMFDLYKVE
+677 ESLFDLYKVV
-687 RNNGVISSLVRIN
+687 RTNGEIDSLVKIDNVYKDNETGTISYDPSDTTGKTKVFSFSSLTKN
-700 NIYEDNGNIVYNV
+700 NPLVHG
-713 TGSNKSGKK
+713 
-722 LLFDFDSLTQNNV
+722 
-735 LKHAAAYYFEIPVLD
+735 AAYYFEIPVIA
-750 GDYVIGCS
+750 GDYVIGAAGDS
-758 TGSTTNNAY
+758 TSYNAY

-824 DATQGVVIVFKRDGT
+824 DATQGVVIVFKRDGST
-839 TTSYSETKVTDKLLY
+839 TTYSGTKVTDKLLY
-854 YYDGTLVTVE
+854 YYDETLVTVK